1 MGPSAVVAATRQPD
15 PLGRAGLKPS
25 PVIEES
31 RRYNAEGKLKLK
43 LSLGGVRVE
52 RCGICLAQFT
62 AGEVGIILR
71 CKHP

>member
-1 MGPSAVVAATRQPD
+1 MGPSAVAAAPRILD

-25 PVIEES
+25 PVAEES

-52 RCGICLAQFT
+52 RCGICLTQFA
-62 AGEVGIILR
+62 AGDSGIILR
-71 CKHP
+71 CRHP